1 MINPNYTVRT
11 TMDKITE
18 TRTVDVLVTTL
29 GNPFSDE
36 KSRAW
41 IRKKLTAAGLPSNRC
56 RSVITVVGGTNG

>member
-1 MINPNYTVRT
+1 
-11 TMDKITE
+11 MDKITE